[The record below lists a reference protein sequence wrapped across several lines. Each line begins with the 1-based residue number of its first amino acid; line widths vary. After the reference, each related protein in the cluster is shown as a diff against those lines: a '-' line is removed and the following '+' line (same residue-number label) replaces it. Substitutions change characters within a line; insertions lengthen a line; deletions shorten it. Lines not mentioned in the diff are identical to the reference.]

1 MRAPTADRMTP
12 AELRAGVSLASI
24 FALRMLGLFLILPVF
39 SVFAQTLPGGDN
51 LTLVGFALGAYGL
64 TQALFQIVYGIASDR
79 FGRKPVIAFGLVVFA
94 LGCLIA
100 ALAPDIWWM
109 IAGRVLPVDEAVAR
123 TWGAFYAK
131 HQRQGRLLSSFDSLL
146 AATALAHDLTLATRN
161 TTDFPND
168 VPVVNPWQ

>member
-1 MRAPTADRMTP
+1 MSYLVDVNVLCEATRPQPDTKVLAWLDRHDV
-12 AELRAGVSLASI
+12 ELHVS
-24 FALRMLGLFLILPVF
+24 
-39 SVFAQTLPGGDN
+39 T
-51 LTLVGFALGAYGL
+51 LTLAEIVKGIHLLAQGAK
-64 TQALFQIVYGIASDR
+64 R
-79 FGRKPVIAFGLVVFA
+79 RKLEAWFEE
-94 LGCLIA
+94 
-100 ALAPDIWWM
+100 LATSF
-109 IAGRVLPVDEAVAR
+109 AGRVLPVDEAVAR